1 MKLFQKLLY
10 ANTKEKFDPA
20 EDGFFFNTKF
30 LKRT

>member
-20 EDGFFFNTKF
+20 EDDFFSIKSF
-30 LKRT
+30 

>member
-20 EDGFFFNTKF
+20 EDDFFSIQSF
-30 LKRT
+30 